1 MEKWRNFQKNSSL
14 FLEEMFPDKVH
25 KIPYPQKKIVE
36 VDINII
42 FGFALRLD
50 LICLP
55 TSIYTCKH

>member
-1 MEKWRNFQKNSSL
+1 
-14 FLEEMFPDKVH
+14 MFPDKVH

-55 TSIYTCKH
+55 TAFTLANTRTCKICSKVSRRTPG